1 MPKIPYVAPQP
12 VTKQEVLVG
21 NTERST
27 QIGLTK
33 RLNSIGGSTWI
44 SQMSFL

>member
-1 MPKIPYVAPQP
+1 MKSYILIVMPKIPYVAPQP

-27 QIGLTK
+27 QIGLT
-33 RLNSIGGSTWI
+33 
-44 SQMSFL
+44 